1 VRAARMVALLAL
13 LVAGSAGAAA
23 GQTLR
28 GTLTDETT
36 GSPVAGATILLV
48 DPAGRRQGTTRTD
61 EAGAFTLQAPSPG
74 ATYAVRARKE
84 GFATVD
90 TRPFRVT
97 PNTPPLAL
105 TTRPEIPVLGEVSAP
120 ALNYAGFL
128 ERKNTR
134 LGVTLGPDEV
144 RRRIDRV
151 GALDP
156 SRLVWGLLPGLTEI
170 PRTQATVVP
179 RQAGRGGCVATI
191 VVDGKRYDPTFKNGK
206 PRVPAW
212 DIDRLVSIS
221 EIRAVEIYQDPAFVP
236 VEKSREWLDPII
248 RGCGVIVIWTYRG
261 LGVD

>member
-1 VRAARMVALLAL
+1 MRAMRTVALLSLL
-13 LVAGSAGAAA
+13 LVASVAAAA

-48 DPAGRRQGTTRTD
+48 DPAGRHQGATTTD
-61 EAGAFTLQAPSPG
+61 QAGAFTLQAPSPG

-97 PNTPPLAL
+97 ANTAPLTL
-105 TTRPEIPVLGEVSAP
+105 KTRPEIPVLGEVSAP

-128 ERKNTR
+128 ERRNAR
-134 LGVTLGPDEV
+134 LGVALGPDEV

-156 SRLVWGLLPGLTEI
+156 SRLVWGLLPGLTENKT
-170 PRTQATVVP
+170 TQATVVP
-179 RQAGRGGCVATI
+179 RRAGGPGCVATLVI
-191 VVDGKRYDPTFKNGK
+191 DGKRYDPTFKNGR
-206 PRVPAW
+206 PRVPPW

-221 EIRAVEIYQDPAFVP
+221 EIRAVEIYHDPSFVP
-236 VEKSREWLDPII
+236 VEKAREWLDPII
-248 RGCGVIVIWTYRG
+248 RRCGVIVLWTYRG
-261 LGVD
+261 IGVD